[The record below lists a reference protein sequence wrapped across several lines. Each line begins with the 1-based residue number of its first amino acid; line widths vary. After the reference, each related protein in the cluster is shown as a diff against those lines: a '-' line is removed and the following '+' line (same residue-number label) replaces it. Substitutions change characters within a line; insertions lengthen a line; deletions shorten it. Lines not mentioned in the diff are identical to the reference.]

1 MGTITRLPF
10 RKGSKK
16 TIQTS
21 PDMKLLSA
29 VTESELCIF
38 PSSSLN
44 ICIFPFAHHSMKTH
58 HCHLCIKIFKMF
70 QATNIFYRKQTLGS
84 QQCTK
89 QSATSSSFANRTHTK
104 QYDLLQLQCCVQHST
119 ESDFL
124 LIQHFYYRQQIIL
137 KMRFKRSAQGG

>member
-70 QATNIFYRKQTLGS
+70 QATNIFYRKQTSGS

-89 QSATSSSFANRTHTK
+89 QSATSSH
-104 QYDLLQLQCCVQHST
+104 LLQTARTQNNMTSYSSSAVCST
-119 ESDFL
+119 ALSLTFFFL
-124 LIQHFYYRQQIIL
+124 SSIFITVS
-137 KMRFKRSAQGG
+137 K